1 MKFGHR
7 PGVTLPAP
15 HASRDSASATLDEN
29 EGDMGLDRIGSA
41 SYDEMMKQL
50 EVEFHDEAAER
61 VDEMGE
67 MIAEIEN
74 GGAAE
79 ELLPQIRRVS
89 HNLKGTATSFGY
101 PVVSMIAHRLETYIN
116 DMRQWDPKA
125 LKDLYLFT
133 DRMGAM
139 LDRAIQP
146 SDDEIAQ
153 IVRSLPAQSL
163 NKGPVNIDIQQKV
176 VEIMLVTPTRTI
188 AKLLSQQIIACGFRV
203 NSVQDPIEGLTMA
216 LRTRPDMVITSQ
228 AMKGVNG
235 VDLIRALKAIAV
247 TEPIPVAILTSQEAG
262 AAVFERLPKGTT
274 ILRTGE
280 HFADDFGEAIAT
292 YGLG

>member
-1 MKFGHR
+1 M
-7 PGVTLPAP
+7 A
-15 HASRDSASATLDEN
+15 
-29 EGDMGLDRIGSA
+29 LDRIGSA

-50 EVEFHDEAAER
+50 EVEFHDDATER

-67 MIAEIEN
+67 LIAQIEN
-74 GGAAE
+74 GGSAD
-79 ELLPQIRRVS
+79 ELLPTVRRLG
-89 HNLKGTATSFGY
+89 HNLKGTAASFGY
-101 PVVSMIAHRLETYIN
+101 PAVSMIAHRLETYIN
-116 DMRQWDPKA
+116 DMRQWDPNA

-133 DRMGAM
+133 DKMSQM
-139 LDRAIQP
+139 LDRATQP

-153 IVRSLPAQSL
+153 IVRSLPAQSMG
-163 NKGPVNIDIQQKV
+163 KTPVNIDITVKV

-228 AMKGVNG
+228 AMKGMTG

-247 TEPIPVAILTSQEAG
+247 TEPIPAAILTSQELT
-262 AAVFERLPKGTT
+262 AAVFERLPKGTMM
-274 ILRTGE
+274 LRTGE
-280 HFADDFGEAIAT
+280 QFADDFGEAIAKC
-292 YGLG
+292 GLG